1 MSNTQCD
8 VVMLLKMI
16 ECLPPTTIRQEYI
29 PASTSL
35 QHNFTVVMAAILD
48 LPVQMKGTKI
58 QLNKVLID
66 DRVASIAAILAVQQ
80 CIELTGG

>member
-1 MSNTQCD
+1 
-8 VVMLLKMI
+8 
-16 ECLPPTTIRQEYI
+16 
-29 PASTSL
+29 
-35 QHNFTVVMAAILD
+35 MAAILD
-48 LPVQMKGTKI
+48 LPVQMKGAKI